1 METPK
6 YNEQG
11 ELIRPENYRT
21 WVFVGASLGLS
32 YTETPRRDDGPGM
45 FHNVYIQREAFDRYM
60 ETGEFPEKTILAME
74 NFSAGSKVSI
84 NQKGYF
90 EDKLVGFEVAL
101 KDHEQFEEGWAYFN
115 FTQRGGDLKATAKA
129 FPKGVCY
136 SCHDQHA
143 ANDNVFT
150 QFYPM
155 LQRPG
160 EETPH

>member
-1 METPK
+1 
-6 YNEQG
+6 
-11 ELIRPENYRT
+11 
-21 WVFVGASLGLS
+21 
-32 YTETPRRDDGPGM
+32 M
-45 FHNVYIQREAFDRYM
+45 FHNVYIQREAFDHYM

-74 NFSAGSKVSI
+74 NFSPGSKVSI

-101 KDHEQFEEGWAYFN
+101 KDHDQFEEGWAYFN

-129 FPKGVCY
+129 FPKAACY

-150 QFYPM
+150 QFYPI
-155 LQRPG
+155 LRRPG
-160 EETPH
+160 DETPQ